1 MAKIMV
7 VDVDDGI
14 LNLLERFLV
23 RLGHEVITASNGEE
37 ALKNME
43 ERPAIVLLDIMMP
56 DMHGFKVLDEIKET
70 APSTEV
76 IVITGRNET
85 VVGIESLERGAFE
98 FLAKPINLEHLKFLL
113 EFKLGQMEITD

>member
-7 VDVDDGI
+7 VDDDDGI
-14 LNLLERFLV
+14 LNLLERFLL
-23 RLGHEVITASNGEE
+23 RLGYEVITASNGEE

-43 ERPAIVLLDIMMP
+43 QRPAIVLLDIMMP
-56 DMHGFKVLDEIKET
+56 GMHGFKVLDKIKET

-76 IVITGRNET
+76 IVITGLDET

-98 FLAKPINLEHLKFLL
+98 FVAKPINLEHLKFLL
-113 EFKLGQMEITD
+113 EFKLGQMGITD

>member
-7 VDVDDGI
+7 VDDDDGI
-14 LNLLERFLV
+14 LNLLKRFLL
-23 RLGHEVITASNGEE
+23 RLGYEVITASNGEE

-43 ERPAIVLLDIMMP
+43 QRPAIVLLDIMMP
-56 DMHGFKVLDEIKET
+56 GMHGFKVLDKIKET

-76 IVITGRNET
+76 IVITGLDET

-98 FLAKPINLEHLKFLL
+98 FVTKPINLEHLKFLL
-113 EFKLGQMEITD
+113 EFKLGQMGITD

>member
-7 VDVDDGI
+7 VDDDGGI

-23 RLGHEVITASNGEE
+23 RLGYEVITASNGEE
-37 ALKNME
+37 ALKSMR

-56 DMHGFKVLDEIKET
+56 GMHGFKVLDKIKEA

-76 IVITGRNET
+76 IVITGLDET

-98 FLAKPINLEHLKFLL
+98 FVAKPINLEHLKFLL
-113 EFKLGQMEITD
+113 EFKLGQMGITD

>member
-7 VDVDDGI
+7 VDDDDGI
-14 LNLLERFLV
+14 VNLLERFLV

-76 IVITGRNET
+76 IVITGLDET

-98 FLAKPINLEHLKFLL
+98 FVAKPINLEHLKFLL
-113 EFKLGQMEITD
+113 EFKLGQMGITD

>member
-7 VDVDDGI
+7 VDDDDGI

-23 RLGHEVITASNGEE
+23 RLGYEVITATNGEE
-37 ALKNME
+37 ALKNMG

-56 DMHGFKVLDEIKET
+56 GMHGFKVLDKIKET

-76 IVITGRNET
+76 IVITGLDET

-98 FLAKPINLEHLKFLL
+98 FVAKPINLEHLKFLL
-113 EFKLGQMEITD
+113 EFKLGQMGITE

>member
-7 VDVDDGI
+7 VDDDDGI
-14 LNLLERFLV
+14 QNLLERFLV
-23 RLGHEVITASNGEE
+23 RLGHEVITAGNGEE

-43 ERPAIVLLDIMMP
+43 ERPAIVFLDIMMP

-76 IVITGRNET
+76 IVITGLDET

-98 FLAKPINLEHLKFLL
+98 FVAKPINLEHLKFLL
-113 EFKLGQMEITD
+113 EFKLGQMGITD

>member
-7 VDVDDGI
+7 VDDDDGI
-14 LNLLERFLV
+14 LNLLERFLL
-23 RLGHEVITASNGEE
+23 RLGYEVITASNGEE

-43 ERPAIVLLDIMMP
+43 QNPAIVLLDIMMP
-56 DMHGFKVLDEIKET
+56 GMHGFKVLDKIKET

-76 IVITGRNET
+76 IVITGLDET

-98 FLAKPINLEHLKFLL
+98 FVAKPINLEHLKFLL
-113 EFKLGQMEITD
+113 EFKLGQMGITD